1 LIARRSAVT
10 IGRRDRK
17 KRTSSDRGTKALP
30 LVFLAVALGG
40 LAWTCRARDSGPVAA
55 IKGYLEAAQQ
65 VWNFQGAVLVARGEE
80 VIFSGG
86 FGSADAAGLRE
97 STPSTE
103 FSIGSITKTFT
114 AAAVLQLRDAGLAD
128 LDAPVTD
135 YVPEY
140 SPPGSAGVT
149 LRRLL
154 SHSAGVPDAP
164 LLAALDPRTPD
175 GLTRP
180 RSPLDLIS
188 LIKDKPL
195 DFTPGESSRYSNA
208 GYILLGLVI
217 ERASGMA
224 YADYVHDHL
233 LVPLG
238 MSRTSY
244 GGGDPSGPGFA
255 RGLIEGPDGRLRE
268 APLVHPSLGYSA
280 GGLYSTVEDMH
291 KWDRGFDGDRIL
303 SASSRA
309 QMFKPEK
316 DGFGFGWL
324 VMETWGRGD
333 IAHGGGALGYN
344 AWIERWPD
352 DGVFVAVL
360 SNLGGSPVG
369 EIGRSLTAVL
379 FGKDVQMPGARRV
392 VAGDPSAYGEYV
404 GVYKIN
410 EKSRREVLREGNAL
424 FVRRDGGPRYPI
436 LPCGKDLFFFP
447 NDKGATI
454 RFVRHRA
461 GRVSGQVFHQLGLD
475 EKAEKVGEPGA
486 R

>member
-1 LIARRSAVT
+1 LIERRSAVT
-10 IGRRDRK
+10 VARLNHKKRPSSGFGGRRA
-17 KRTSSDRGTKALP
+17 S
-30 LVFLAVALGG
+30 LVFLAAALAG
-40 LAWTCRARDSGPVAA
+40 LAWTCRARESRPAA
-55 IKGYLEAAQQ
+55 AVKEYLEAAQQ
-65 VWNFQGAVLVARGEE
+65 AWNFHGAVLVAKGEE
-80 VIFSGG
+80 IVFSGG
-86 FGSADAAGLRE
+86 SGFADAAGRRKI
-97 STPSTE
+97 TPSTE

-114 AAAVLQLRDAGLAD
+114 AAAVLQLRDAGLVD

-164 LLAALDPRTPD
+164 LLAALDPGSPD
-175 GLTRP
+175 ELTRP
-180 RSPLDLIS
+180 RSPLDLIA

-195 DFTPGESSRYSNA
+195 DFAPGERSRYSNA

-217 ERASGMA
+217 ERASGTA
-224 YADYVHDHL
+224 YAEYVHDHL

-244 GGGDPSGPGFA
+244 GGGDPSEPGFA

-280 GGLYSTVEDMH
+280 GGLFSTVEDMWS
-291 KWDRGFDGDRIL
+291 WDRGFDGNRIL

-309 QMFKPEK
+309 QMFGPEK
-316 DGFGFGWL
+316 DGFGLGWL

-333 IAHGGGALGYN
+333 IAHGGGAMGYN

-369 EIGRSLTAVL
+369 EIGRSLAAVL

-392 VAGDPSAYGEYV
+392 VAADPSAYGEYV
-404 GVYKIN
+404 GVYKIDK
-410 EKSRREVLREGNAL
+410 KSRREVLREGKAL

-454 RFVRHRA
+454 RFVRDRA

-475 EKAEKVGEPGA
+475 EKAEKAGEPGPN
-486 R
+486 